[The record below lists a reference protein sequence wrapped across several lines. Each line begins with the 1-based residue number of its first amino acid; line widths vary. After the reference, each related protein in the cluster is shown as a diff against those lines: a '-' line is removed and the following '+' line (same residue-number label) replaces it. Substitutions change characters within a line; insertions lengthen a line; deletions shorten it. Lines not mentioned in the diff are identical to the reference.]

1 MVNLSQKLK
10 ELRKTGKIS
19 SKYTIFIYPLFS
31 KVILR
36 GPVRPPI
43 WRVKRKFLLKPVQ
56 NLYLGK
62 VSERRLFSSFVF
74 CGRTKKWQG
83 GQFPARDK
91 VNSHT
96 ENSAWNIKTS
106 FHNCYGFAE
115 FRSEHISQVVFIFIS
130 FGAECVI
137 NFIYGY
143 STWSWH
149 VFSNSYISSW
159 LGLQESIVRLCCIY
173 LFFTTLYP

>member
-74 CGRTKKWQG
+74 LWTHKKVTG
-83 GQFPARDK
+83 GVNLTPPARDRVK
-91 VNSHT
+91 TMQIWLQNLRCSHKKDIFILFT
-96 ENSAWNIKTS
+96 LCNKYRCWLV
-106 FHNCYGFAE
+106 
-115 FRSEHISQVVFIFIS
+115 HISNALLKSILLQLCWDNVLDNA
-130 FGAECVI
+130 FGV
-137 NFIYGY
+137 
-143 STWSWH
+143 
-149 VFSNSYISSW
+149 
-159 LGLQESIVRLCCIY
+159 
-173 LFFTTLYP
+173 